1 MYRSILVTVEH
12 DDMAISE
19 HDRYELYRWFE
30 DTAGSKVADTMMAH
44 LPPTGWGDVA
54 TKRDLDHLAERMRGE
69 MHRELRLHLMVF
81 VGFNISLFGA
91 ATALFR

>member
-1 MYRSILVTVEH
+1 
-12 DDMAISE
+12 MAISE
-19 HDRYELYRWFE
+19 HDRYERYRWFE